1 MARAERKGKVLIDWS
16 QNAEHKTT
24 VSVYSLR
31 AKGERPFVSIPV
43 SWSEVES
50 ALPEADAYSLTF
62 SPDRAVERVRK
73 LDDLFAPVLSMRQ
86 VISDDVLRELNVA
99 ASTAPPEPL
108 TIRKPVA
115 NSYSLPRSSG
125 QGGRKLFVIH
135 RNDIGFELALEI
147 KRSFP
152 DSPRSAAAYG
162 EGSDSGRDIF
172 CNQGINVSGSGV
184 SG

>member
-99 ASTAPPEPL
+99 ASTAPPDP
-108 TIRKPVA
+108 
-115 NSYSLPRSSG
+115 
-125 QGGRKLFVIH
+125 
-135 RNDIGFELALEI
+135 
-147 KRSFP
+147 
-152 DSPRSAAAYG
+152 
-162 EGSDSGRDIF
+162 
-172 CNQGINVSGSGV
+172 
-184 SG
+184 